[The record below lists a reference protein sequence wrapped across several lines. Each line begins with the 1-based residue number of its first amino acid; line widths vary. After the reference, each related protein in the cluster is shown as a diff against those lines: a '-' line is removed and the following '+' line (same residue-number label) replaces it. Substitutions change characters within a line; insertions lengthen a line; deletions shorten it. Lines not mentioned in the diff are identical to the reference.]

1 MKDHLSYLIEQVRKL
16 SIEVAALEVKATS
29 WQKTAEHLYEALD
42 PITRDEKDR
51 DVEFE
56 QFALDYYYKVM
67 NHFKLRPEPFDD

>member
-56 QFALDYYYKVM
+56 QFALDQYYKVM
-67 NHFKLRPEPFDD
+67 NHFKLRPEPFND

>member
-1 MKDHLSYLIEQVRKL
+1 MKDPLFYMTEQIRKL
-16 SIEVAALEVKATS
+16 SLEVAALEVKATS

-42 PITRDEKDR
+42 PITRNEKDR

-56 QFALDYYYKVM
+56 QFALDQYYKVM